1 MKETYLATIVLLER
15 MHRQFFEVIKSE
27 LEGHDI
33 RDINNVQALILYNI
47 GGDELTV
54 GELTLRGYY
63 LGSNVSYNVKK
74 MTEHGYLHQE
84 RSSHDRRSVRVK
96 LTEKGLELSR
106 LLEQMFERHV
116 EAVADSIDEDKLG
129 AANESLRDVERFW
142 LQRLGFRAW
151 RSSFGSRRRPRRK
164 PTIHRRQEK
173 KGRLHAQSPFFLS
186 GCRRLSRSR
195 QACRSLDSSAVA
207 SSPCSANTCL
217 SLPRALA
224 SIWRMRSLL
233 TPKLSPISERV
244 FFFSC
249 RNLRTMI

>member
-1 MKETYLATIVLLER
+1 MKQTYLATIVLLER
-15 MHRQFFEVIKSE
+15 MHRQFLEVIKSE

-47 GGDELTV
+47 GGDEMTV

-116 EAVADSIDEDKLG
+116 EAVEDSIDEENLA

-142 LQRLGFRAW
+142 LQQLGFGPRVAE
-151 RSSFGSRRRPRRK
+151 FSRVE
-164 PTIHRRQEK
+164 T
-173 KGRLHAQSPFFLS
+173 A
-186 GCRRLSRSR
+186 
-195 QACRSLDSSAVA
+195 A
-207 SSPCSANTCL
+207 
-217 SLPRALA
+217 
-224 SIWRMRSLL
+224 
-233 TPKLSPISERV
+233 
-244 FFFSC
+244 
-249 RNLRTMI
+249 